1 MVVSSNEVLGYHGL
15 FTISGMDIEVMY
27 KCLVSVAE
35 TQVTDGCIWQQPF
48 HIPLLHDLTMGWFGG
63 SKQPEK
69 PDPASR
75 TNRQRCWDSR
85 DAYFACLDSVKVIRP
100 GEEGDVCTTP
110 KASYEQNCARSWV
123 STLNSLTNQVF
134 VIMFRA

>member
-1 MVVSSNEVLGYHGL
+1 
-15 FTISGMDIEVMY
+15 
-27 KCLVSVAE
+27 
-35 TQVTDGCIWQQPF
+35 
-48 HIPLLHDLTMGWFGG
+48 MGWFGG

-85 DAYFACLDSVKVIRP
+85 DAYFACLDSVKVIKP

-110 KASYEQNCARSWV
+110 KASYEQNCARSWIDYFNKRRV
-123 STLNSLTNQVF
+123 LAEQQQGVLAQANTQASEA
-134 VIMFRA
+134 RRR